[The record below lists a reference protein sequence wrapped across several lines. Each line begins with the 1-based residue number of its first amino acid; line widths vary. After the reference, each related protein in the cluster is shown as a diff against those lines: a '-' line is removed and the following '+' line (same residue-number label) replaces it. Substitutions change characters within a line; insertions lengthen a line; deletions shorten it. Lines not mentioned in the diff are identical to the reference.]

1 MVVGNKCDIDD
12 SQRVVSKEEGKRLA
26 VELGGEGGPVNFAE
40 TSAKNYVDV
49 YKVFADL
56 VRRGNLRREVQ
67 PRPKPLDELS
77 EETLKEAFESADKDK
92 DAQISVSELGMYL
105 YQLR

>member
-40 TSAKNYVDV
+40 TSAKNNTNV
-49 YKVFADL
+49 YEVFADL
-56 VRRGNLRREVQ
+56 VRRGKKGGPEPVP
-67 PRPKPLDELS
+67 PRPCCECVVL
-77 EETLKEAFESADKDK
+77 
-92 DAQISVSELGMYL
+92 
-105 YQLR
+105 

>member
-40 TSAKNYVDV
+40 TSAKNNVNV
-49 YKVFADL
+49 YEVFADL
-56 VRRGNLRREVQ
+56 VRRGKQRRV
-67 PRPKPLDELS
+67 PPKPPKSKKCVIL
-77 EETLKEAFESADKDK
+77 
-92 DAQISVSELGMYL
+92 
-105 YQLR
+105 